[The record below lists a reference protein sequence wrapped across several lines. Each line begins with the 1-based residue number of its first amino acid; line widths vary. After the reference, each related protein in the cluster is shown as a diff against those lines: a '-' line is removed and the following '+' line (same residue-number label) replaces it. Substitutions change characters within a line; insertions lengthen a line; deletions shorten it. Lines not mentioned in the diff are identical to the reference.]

1 MKYKALVVDDKK
13 ILTEL
18 ISDYFL
24 VEDIQFM

>member
-1 MKYKALVVDDKK
+1 MKYKTLVVDDKK

-24 VEDIQFM
+24 VYDIQFM